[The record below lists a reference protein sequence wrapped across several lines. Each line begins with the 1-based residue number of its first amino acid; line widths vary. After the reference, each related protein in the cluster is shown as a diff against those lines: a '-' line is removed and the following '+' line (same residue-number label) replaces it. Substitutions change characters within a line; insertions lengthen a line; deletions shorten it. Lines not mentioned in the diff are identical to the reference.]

1 MAKSGIYHVLVKS
14 PSNELLI
21 IYLKIYRH
29 CIEAQYT
36 IDIIDVSIDIH

>member
-14 PSNELLI
+14 LSNELLI

-29 CIEAQYT
+29 YIEAQYT